1 MLEGN
6 GDGEKNVRTDE
17 ALDSVEEVEA
27 CSG

>member
-1 MLEGN
+1 MLERN

-17 ALDSVEEVEA
+17 ALDSVGEVEA